1 MGKRSGL
8 AETEAEVAKMTLAEI
23 DKEIERCH
31 KGAYAGG
38 AAAKGFFKRLVW
50 MEGLREKLHG
60 TPASRRL
67 WRER

>member
-1 MGKRSGL
+1 
-8 AETEAEVAKMTLAEI
+8 MTLAEI

>member
-8 AETEAEVAKMTLAEI
+8 AETEEDVAKMTLAEI

-50 MEGLREKLHG
+50 MEKLREQLHG
-60 TPASRRL
+60 VPATRRL